1 MKWIL
6 ASERL
11 PDKGGMYFV
20 KCYHEEYL
28 DNIVKAS
35 VQINSSGEYFFNNP
49 FFKILEWLDESPL
62 VDHPKEVYIP
72 VPVSSEL
79 PEDDD
84 KESVGRMRFSK
95 TVPVITGVQE
105 HQIVAAYYD
114 YGNTT
119 WYEYESGDKIFPT
132 HWLKKATTPIVQG
145 YSEDTLRAAI
155 SAGLSIGYSP
165 NYKLENREQEIQNI
179 LSSLP
184 QSTSITK

>member
-62 VDHPKEVYIP
+62 VDHPKQREVYIP
-72 VPVSSEL
+72 CDE
-79 PEDDD
+79 EAGF
-84 KESVGRMRFSK
+84 E
-95 TVPVITGVQE
+95 VITHTKG
-105 HQIVAAYYD
+105 QITGKFVC
-114 YGNTT
+114 
-119 WYEYESGDKIFPT
+119 
-132 HWLKKATTPIVQG
+132 HVKKATTPIVEG
-145 YSEDTLRAAI
+145 YSEIDIEKAFD
-155 SAGLSIGYSP
+155 AGADWKGYYDNRYDGAKWHPDKTKYLS
-165 NYKLENREQEIQNI
+165 
-179 LSSLP
+179 
-184 QSTSITK
+184 SITK